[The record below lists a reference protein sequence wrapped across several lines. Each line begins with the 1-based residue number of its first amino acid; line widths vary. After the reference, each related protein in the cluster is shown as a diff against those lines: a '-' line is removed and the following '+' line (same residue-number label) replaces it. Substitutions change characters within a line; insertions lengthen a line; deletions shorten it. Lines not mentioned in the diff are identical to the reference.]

1 MISPPASVLHLT
13 FKLWFEQLKNL
24 RLVFT
29 SDKVRVGVVTALMI
43 VKVKTLSRK
52 RSHKHDGIRVRR
64 IGTFP
69 FSQGQVR
76 EGVHIISPKVSI

>member
-1 MISPPASVLHLT
+1 MKTIVISITKILIPRTANVSPVA
-13 FKLWFEQLKNL
+13 FKLSFEQLKNL

-52 RSHKHDGIRVRR
+52 RSHKHDGIEVGRT
-64 IGTFP
+64 GTFP
-69 FSQGQVR
+69 FSQG
-76 EGVHIISPKVSI
+76 

>member
-1 MISPPASVLHLT
+1 MIPRTANVSPVA

-52 RSHKHDGIRVRR
+52 RSHKLDGIGVRR

-69 FSQGQVR
+69 FFSGA
-76 EGVHIISPKVSI
+76 G